1 MPHHL
6 IQHGARIEGD
16 YSFLEKFQMD
26 MERITEKIIE
36 CNKEIKALH
45 TELTKKKTQNK
56 KNP

>member
-16 YSFLEKFQMD
+16 CSFLEKFQID

-36 CNKEIKALH
+36 CNKEIKALR
-45 TELTKKKTQNK
+45 TELTKNKTLDT
-56 KNP
+56 